1 MRFQS
6 YIKVS
11 VSLIQNYE
19 GKEPLALH
27 LKSYFSKNKKH
38 GSKDRK
44 WISHF
49 CYCYFR
55 IGHALKNLS
64 VEERLSAAILLCT
77 KIGQEVDD
85 ILEDAGVALAENL
98 PSSFEIENI
107 FPWSADLSDG
117 IDHVSFCRSFLC
129 QPDLFIRLRPGYEA
143 TTKQKLSAA
152 SIPFREISSHCLA
165 LNNATKVD
173 TLLKLNKE
181 VVIQDYNS
189 QRVGGFFRVQKL
201 SGDRLPRIWDC
212 CCASG
217 GKSILAY
224 DILPDFDLTVSDIR
238 KSILH
243 NLKKRFNEA
252 GIRNYTSFTADL
264 RLPQIQRSFDLIIAD
279 LPCSGSGTWSR
290 TPEGLYF
297 FDIDQIGHYAALQ
310 KSIISNLVPHLKKG
324 GRLVYMTCSVF
335 KKENED
341 IVRFIEEEFNL
352 KKEREEILGG
362 WDIRADTMFI
372 AAFQL

>member
-1 MRFQS
+1 M
-6 YIKVS
+6 
-11 VSLIQNYE
+11 
-19 GKEPLALH
+19 
-27 LKSYFSKNKKH
+27 
-38 GSKDRK
+38 
-44 WISHF
+44 
-49 CYCYFR
+49 
-55 IGHALKNLS
+55 
-64 VEERLSAAILLCT
+64 
-77 KIGQEVDD
+77 
-85 ILEDAGVALAENL
+85 
-98 PSSFEIENI
+98 
-107 FPWSADLSDG
+107 
-117 IDHVSFCRSFLC
+117 
-129 QPDLFIRLRPGYEA
+129 
-143 TTKQKLSAA
+143 
-152 SIPFREISSHCLA
+152 
-165 LNNATKVD
+165 
-173 TLLKLNKE
+173 
-181 VVIQDYNS
+181 VVQDYNS